1 MPIMIKYSRGGT
13 MKNILVTGGTG
24 YIGSHTVV
32 ELLKLDYN
40 VVIIDNLSNSKKIV
54 IDRIETITGKR
65 PKFYLGDIRNRED
78 LKKVF
83 TENKIDCVINF
94 AGLKAVGESV
104 QKPLEY
110 YENNIYGAVVLL
122 EEMRKYNVFNFI
134 FSSSATV
141 YGDPASVP
149 VDETFPTGGTTNPY
163 GTTKLFI
170 ERILMDLAA
179 ADNRFN
185 IAILRYFNPIGA
197 HPSGLMGED
206 PNGIP
211 NNLAPYITQV
221 MVGKRECLNIF
232 GNDYNTPD
240 GTCIRDYIHVVDL
253 AYGHVLTIKKLE
265 ENPGVVIYNLGTGKG
280 SSVFDV
286 LHAFERAYGKP
297 IPYKIVGRRAGDV
310 TANFTIADK
319 AEKEIGFK
327 AKYDI
332 NDMAR
337 DAWNWQKNNPNGYE
351 E

>member
-94 AGLKAVGESV
+94 AGLKAVGESI

-221 MVGKRECLNIF
+221 MVGKRECLNVF

>member
-221 MVGKRECLNIF
+221 MVGKRECLNVF
-232 GNDYNTPD
+232 GNDYNTHD
-240 GTCIRDYIHVVDL
+240 GTGVRDYIHVVDL

>member
-1 MPIMIKYSRGGT
+1 

>member
-1 MPIMIKYSRGGT
+1 

-221 MVGKRECLNIF
+221 MVGKRECLNVF

>member
-1 MPIMIKYSRGGT
+1 MPIMIKYSRGDT

-221 MVGKRECLNIF
+221 MVGKRECLNVF